1 MANVRL
7 VKSFL
12 LIITTP
18 ESESES
24 YIVFTTESPISC
36 QSHLFAT
43 IFTFYELELSLQ
55 FNDCLFETFFL
66 LKT

>member
-24 YIVFTTESPISC
+24 YIVFTTESLISC
-36 QSHLFAT
+36 QSQPFAT
-43 IFTFYELELSLQ
+43 IFTFYQLELSLQ
-55 FNDCLFETFFL
+55 FNDCLFETFF
-66 LKT
+66 

>member
-1 MANVRL
+1 MAYVRL

-12 LIITTP
+12 LLITTP
-18 ESESES
+18 ESES

-55 FNDCLFETFFL
+55 FNDCLFETFF
-66 LKT
+66 